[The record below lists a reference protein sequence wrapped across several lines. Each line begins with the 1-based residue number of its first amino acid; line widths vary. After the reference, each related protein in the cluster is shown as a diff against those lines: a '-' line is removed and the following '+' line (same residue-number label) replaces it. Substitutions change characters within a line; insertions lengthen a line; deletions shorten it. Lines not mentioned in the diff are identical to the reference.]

1 MSFVEKIVGGV
12 ALMMVQ
18 KQMPDPVTVENGVFF
33 ELILAYG
40 CGGAALFGILII
52 MALWPFEVGKR

>member
-18 KQMPDPVTVENGVFF
+18 KQMPDPVTEENGVFF
-33 ELILAYG
+33 ELVLAYG
-40 CGGAALFGILII
+40 SGGMASFGILI
-52 MALWPFEVGKR
+52 MLALLLFEDGKR